1 MNMPRNEA
9 LEWLEIGAAAT
20 ALAWESADVIALR
33 MVGAAAGGPRAQK
46 EAVRM
51 VSEKMIALVELQ
63 AGLLAGAMGATPT
76 AAARGTLSHY
86 ARKVAA
92 NRRRLMSI

>member
-1 MNMPRNEA
+1 MPRNEA
-9 LEWLEIGAAAT
+9 AEWLEIGAAAT
-20 ALAWESADVIALR
+20 ALAWDSADVMSLR
-33 MVGAAAGGPRAQK
+33 MFGAFAGGPGAQK

-51 VSEKMIALVELQ
+51 VSEKLIAIVELQ
-63 AGLLAGAMGATPT
+63 TRLLTGTMGATPA

-92 NRRRLMSI
+92 NRRRLLSE